1 MTIYPKVKSD
11 KIIELAEGGKKY
23 MDNINDVYT
32 ENIQLHKQVI
42 DLNKEITRKTNIIV
56 GLLEVI
62 AETKDES
69 LLAKA
74 QASLARTV

>member
-1 MTIYPKVKSD
+1 MTILSKEKSD
-11 KIIELAEGGKKY
+11 EIMRLAEGGKQY
-23 MDNINDVYT
+23 LENINDVYT
-32 ENIQLHKQVI
+32 ENIQLHNQVI
-42 DLNKEITRKTNIIV
+42 DLNKEITRKTNIIA

>member
-1 MTIYPKVKSD
+1 MIILSKEKSD
-11 KIIELAEGGKKY
+11 EIMRLAEGGKQY
-23 MDNINDVYT
+23 LENINDVYT
-32 ENIQLHKQVI
+32 ENIQLHNQVI
-42 DLNKEITRKTNIIV
+42 DLNKEITRKTNIIA